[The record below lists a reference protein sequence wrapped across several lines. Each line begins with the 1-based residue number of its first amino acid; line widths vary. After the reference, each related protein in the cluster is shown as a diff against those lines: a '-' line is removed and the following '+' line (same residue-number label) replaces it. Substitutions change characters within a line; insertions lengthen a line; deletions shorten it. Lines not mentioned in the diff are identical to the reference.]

1 MHALCISLWPGK
13 KLVDYDQVTNP
24 MRSRR
29 PAVSCIAYHAH
40 VYIRGCFNGISNMC
54 SGENTTLPIT
64 NRRRYGTRTTRAAT
78 SPYRSPKIWFAL
90 LEGLM
95 WSLRSTTRSVMMR
108 TMNEWQDA
116 TDMNIYRSALS
127 VCIISGL
134 PNVRDY
140 IYEDRE
146 GLMDEKFQKI

>member
-1 MHALCISLWPGK
+1 
-13 KLVDYDQVTNP
+13 
-24 MRSRR
+24 
-29 PAVSCIAYHAH
+29 
-40 VYIRGCFNGISNMC
+40 
-54 SGENTTLPIT
+54 
-64 NRRRYGTRTTRAAT
+64 
-78 SPYRSPKIWFAL
+78 
-90 LEGLM
+90 
-95 WSLRSTTRSVMMR
+95 MR